1 MHLPIIRTVGFFS
14 KPQRAGSDVTPS
26 RRRTLCQWEW
36 SFHVELFSFSWSTD
50 EKKIA
55 KMDGMLSLYWN
66 NHKATFCHIL
76 ATLREK
82 ERYTD
87 ATLAC
92 EGKFYPVHKLVLSTC
107 SEYFELMFENTPC
120 KHPIIVLKDIKPDEL
135 EALLSYMYA
144 GVVSVAQNDLARLI
158 KAAELLQIKGL
169 AVPDEPPSTE
179 DNKRPLSSR
188 DSREQRSPQPK
199 RRRREENGSLPSNS
213 PSTSPKTSPYP
224 HDSESRTHSRTL
236 SENNRSEQRQDSL
249 DPSTSQ
255 ESSESDVKVMVDET
269 LVKEEA
275 VETIDDS
282 QSERL
287 DFMPLSDPGLDNP
300 GGEDPLTSNKY
311 EQPGGLSGQ
320 AQPIADAVAEALAGP
335 SGMQGWLGVGDMPSG
350 FSSENYGGEGSQDVH
365 GSPGQASGPQAQQ
378 RVMASALPGMTLDGN
393 GSPVT
398 DSEGAVRVNRVLS
411 SPKNAIKVHSC
422 PRCRYSTTKTT
433 NLKRHMLTHTGEKP
447 FACPFCTYSSRQE
460 GHLNQHIRTHTGEK
474 PYACPYCP
482 YASSQST
489 NLKIHIR
496 THTGEKPFACP
507 YCPYAS
513 SQKMGLKIHICSHTG
528 EKPFSC
534 SYCNVSFVTKAQLG
548 KHMEA
553 HIGT

>member
-1 MHLPIIRTVGFFS
+1 
-14 KPQRAGSDVTPS
+14 
-26 RRRTLCQWEW
+26 
-36 SFHVELFSFSWSTD
+36 
-50 EKKIA
+50 
-55 KMDGMLSLYWN
+55 MDGMLSLYWN

-199 RRRREENGSLPSNS
+199 RRRREENGSLASNS

-236 SENNRSEQRQDSL
+236 SENNRAEQRQDSL

-300 GGEDPLTSNKY
+300 GGDDPLSSNKY

-378 RVMASALPGMTLDGN
+378 RVMVELGISSSLRRGGREERLGRDGGYSASFASSSSSSSLEKGFTT
-393 GSPVT
+393 GSVKLHSCTYCSYTTPVT
-398 DSEGAVRVNRVLS
+398 T
-411 SPKNAIKVHSC
+411 H
-422 PRCRYSTTKTT
+422 
-433 NLKRHMLTHTGEKP
+433 LKD
-447 FACPFCTYSSRQE
+447 
-460 GHLNQHIRTHTGEK
+460 HLRT
-474 PYACPYCP
+474 
-482 YASSQST
+482 
-489 NLKIHIR
+489 
-496 THTGEKPFACP
+496 
-507 YCPYAS
+507 
-513 SQKMGLKIHICSHTG
+513 HTG

-534 SYCNVSFVTKAQLG
+534 SVCPYQATTKSNLTKHLRIHAGPEPLQCPFCSFCSNKKITMD
-548 KHMEA
+548 KHMYIHA
-553 HIGT
+553 GQGHLNG

>member
-1 MHLPIIRTVGFFS
+1 
-14 KPQRAGSDVTPS
+14 
-26 RRRTLCQWEW
+26 
-36 SFHVELFSFSWSTD
+36 
-50 EKKIA
+50 
-55 KMDGMLSLYWN
+55 MDGMLSLYWN

-199 RRRREENGSLPSNS
+199 RRRREENGSLASNS

-236 SENNRSEQRQDSL
+236 SENNRAEQRQDSL

-300 GGEDPLTSNKY
+300 GGDDPLSSNKY

-378 RVMASALPGMTLDGN
+378 RVSCLMGHDYHPRSEASKEDLHQNALHW
-393 GSPVT
+393 SQ
-398 DSEGAVRVNRVLS
+398 ELS
-411 SPKNAIKVHSC
+411 SSLLSHLPKVHQC
-422 PRCRYSTTKTT
+422 PYCPYSTAVVTHM
-433 NLKRHMLTHTGEKP
+433 KRHIHRHTGEKP
-447 FACPFCTYSSRQE
+447 FACTCCSYRCVTKEDLKKHVRK
-460 GHLNQHIRTHTGEK
+460 HT
-474 PYACPYCP
+474 
-482 YASSQST
+482 S
-489 NLKIHIR
+489 
-496 THTGEKPFACP
+496 EKPFACP
-507 YCPYAS
+507 HCPYRSAQQS
-513 SQKMGLKIHICSHTG
+513 NLKSH
-528 EKPFSC
+528 
-534 SYCNVSFVTKAQLG
+534 VTQRHK
-548 KHMEA
+548 
-553 HIGT
+553 

>member
-1 MHLPIIRTVGFFS
+1 
-14 KPQRAGSDVTPS
+14 
-26 RRRTLCQWEW
+26 
-36 SFHVELFSFSWSTD
+36 
-50 EKKIA
+50 
-55 KMDGMLSLYWN
+55 MDGMLSLYWN

-199 RRRREENGSLPSNS
+199 RRRREENGSLASNS

-236 SENNRSEQRQDSL
+236 SENNRAEQRQDSL

-300 GGEDPLTSNKY
+300 GGDDPLSSNKY

-378 RVMASALPGMTLDGN
+378 RGALVTLKDAGFDTSEPTGFATSDPGSFGTSDPASFDLSNLVGFGTSSSAGLGTGDPADFDAGSSSGIGMSNQSLECEMRKQLQSN
-393 GSPVT
+393 SWKKK
-398 DSEGAVRVNRVLS
+398 LQ
-411 SPKNAIKVHSC
+411 C
-422 PRCRYSTTKTT
+422 P
-433 NLKRHMLTHTGEKP
+433 H
-447 FACPFCTYSSRQE
+447 
-460 GHLNQHIRTHTGEK
+460 
-474 PYACPYCP
+474 CPYTAP
-482 YASSQST
+482 FHSHLSR
-489 NLKIHIR
+489 HIR
-496 THTGEKPFACP
+496 THTGEKPFSCP
-507 YCPYAS
+507 HCSYTSAT
-513 SQKMGLKIHICSHTG
+513 KENLKTHIRTHTG
-528 EKPFSC
+528 EKPFTCPYC
-534 SYCNVSFVTKAQLG
+534 SYRSSQQRGVNS
-548 KHMEA
+548 
-553 HIGT
+553 HILHHHA

>member
-1 MHLPIIRTVGFFS
+1 
-14 KPQRAGSDVTPS
+14 
-26 RRRTLCQWEW
+26 
-36 SFHVELFSFSWSTD
+36 
-50 EKKIA
+50 
-55 KMDGMLSLYWN
+55 MDGMLSLYWN

-199 RRRREENGSLPSNS
+199 RRRREENGSLASNS

-236 SENNRSEQRQDSL
+236 SENNRAEQRQDSL

-300 GGEDPLTSNKY
+300 GGDDPLSSNKY

-378 RVMASALPGMTLDGN
+378 RVEY
-393 GSPVT
+393 GSDVI
-398 DSEGAVRVNRVLS
+398 EGLS
-411 SPKNAIKVHSC
+411 SRIFHNPVKIHQ
-422 PRCRYSTTKTT
+422 
-433 NLKRHMLTHTGEKP
+433 
-447 FACPFCTYSSRQE
+447 CPFC
-460 GHLNQHIRTHTGEK
+460 
-474 PYACPYCP
+474 PYN
-482 YASSQST
+482 SGKRGS
-489 NLKIHIR
+489 LIIHMR
-496 THTGEKPFACP
+496 THTGEKPFSCT
-507 YCPYAS
+507 
-513 SQKMGLKIHICSHTG
+513 ICSYSTITSASLKRHIRIHTG
-528 EKPFSC
+528 EKPHVC
-534 SYCNVSFVTKAQLG
+534 PYCHYRCIVKSSLNR
-548 KHMEA
+548 
-553 HIGT
+553 HIWTQHPSK

>member
-1 MHLPIIRTVGFFS
+1 
-14 KPQRAGSDVTPS
+14 
-26 RRRTLCQWEW
+26 
-36 SFHVELFSFSWSTD
+36 
-50 EKKIA
+50 
-55 KMDGMLSLYWN
+55 MDGMLSLYWN

-199 RRRREENGSLPSNS
+199 RRRREENGSLASNS

-236 SENNRSEQRQDSL
+236 SENNRAEQRQDSL

-300 GGEDPLTSNKY
+300 GGDDPLSSNKY

-378 RVMASALPGMTLDGN
+378 RVFLNTSEQRTRWRGSLPASVAAGVPT
-393 GSPVT
+393 
-398 DSEGAVRVNRVLS
+398 GAFVGKAHQCAYCL
-411 SPKNAIKVHSC
+411 
-422 PRCRYSTTKTT
+422 YSASTTT
-433 NLKRHMLTHTGEKP
+433 NLM
-447 FACPFCTYSSRQE
+447 
-460 GHLNQHIRTHTGEK
+460 NHIRTHTGER
-474 PYACPYCP
+474 PFACPHC
-482 YASSQST
+482 AFRATQKE
-489 NLKIHIR
+489 NLKAHIR
-496 THTGEKPFACP
+496 THTGEKPFACT
-507 YCPYAS
+507 
-513 SQKMGLKIHICSHTG
+513 L
-528 EKPFSC
+528 C
-534 SYCNVSFVTKAQLG
+534 SYRCAQKSNLKA
-548 KHMEA
+548 HMWT
-553 HIGT
+553 HQK